1 MDGRETLWKRAPLVT
16 LTDGQTIFRGDLSTT
31 NGPHA
36 PGDGAC
42 DGNPRRLLAFR
53 SPRPFS
59 DTWLS
64 STGPSAGAGGDG
76 CTGACRREAHLVS
89 SASSIESAPRICAN
103 ASLTAMRDDVLFSL
117 TFAVRNAHLRRARLA
132 GKVTNQWR
140 ARLGSTAR
148 EDHQSCQVRLLSR
161 TCPKS

>member
-1 MDGRETLWKRAPLVT
+1 MVRPSSDATCQRQMDIMRPAMEPATV
-16 LTDGQTIFRGDLSTT
+16 
-31 NGPHA
+31 
-36 PGDGAC
+36 
-42 DGNPRRLLAFR
+42 NPRRLLDFR

-59 DTWLS
+59 EKWLS

-161 TCPKS
+161 T